1 MKQGTIVLEEQ
12 STLVQNVKLT
22 NTVLVVLLH
31 VQIVL
36 MVKGY
41 LLGKENKRVIAHGVS
56 YASNTKL

>member
-1 MKQGTIVLEEQ
+1 MKQGTTVLEEQ

-36 MVKGY
+36 LVKGQ
-41 LLGKENKRVIAHGVS
+41 LLGKENKRAIALGVS
-56 YASNTKL
+56 